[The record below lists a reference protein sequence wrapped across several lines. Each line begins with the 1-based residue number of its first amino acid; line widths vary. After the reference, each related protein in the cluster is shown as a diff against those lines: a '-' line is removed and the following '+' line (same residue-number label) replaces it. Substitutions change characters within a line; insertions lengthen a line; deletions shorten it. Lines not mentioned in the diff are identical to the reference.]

1 MICKTYYKG
10 IFLFCQSFLF
20 PIPSASKICYYCVI
34 PEQGV
39 CTVILYLQ
47 MIDSP
52 RERSH
57 FEQLYNRYRGL
68 MFQVAKKILQNEQ
81 DAEDAV
87 HQAFL
92 AIIKNAS
99 KIFSKNFDV
108 NCPETRALVVIIV
121 ERKSIDL
128 LRQRSR
134 RPEAELDEDIA
145 GWEFPLPGDDPLSD
159 AMARLPARYREV
171 LMLRFDHGYTT
182 KEIARL
188 FDMKQESVQKL
199 IWRAKERLREILEQE
214 GITV

>member
-1 MICKTYYKG
+1 MLI
-10 IFLFCQSFLF
+10 
-20 PIPSASKICYYCVI
+20 
-34 PEQGV
+34 
-39 CTVILYLQ
+39 YLQ
-47 MIDSP
+47 MLDSAKD
-52 RERSH
+52 RSH

-68 MFQVAKKILQNEQ
+68 MHYVANKILQNEQ

-99 KIFSKNFDV
+99 KIFHKNFDV
-108 NCPETRALVVIIV
+108 KCPETRSLVVIIV
-121 ERKSIDL
+121 ERKSIDI

-134 RPEAELDEDIA
+134 KPEAELDEEIT
-145 GWEFPLPGDDPLSD
+145 GWEIPLPGDGPLSD
-159 AMARLPARYREV
+159 AMAKLPARYREV
-171 LMLRFDHGYTT
+171 LMLHFDHGYTT

-214 GITV
+214 GISV

>member
-1 MICKTYYKG
+1 MLI
-10 IFLFCQSFLF
+10 
-20 PIPSASKICYYCVI
+20 
-34 PEQGV
+34 
-39 CTVILYLQ
+39 YLQ

-52 RERSH
+52 EERSH
-57 FEQLYNRYRGL
+57 FEQLYNRYSGL
-68 MFQVAKKILQNEQ
+68 MFRVAKKILQNER

-92 AIIKNAS
+92 AIVKNAS